1 MKKVMIM
8 QVRFLVTTAVV
19 IGTLAVNVDVEA
31 KGKRKPPPE
40 AFEVCANQDVDAVCE
55 MQGRRGETLTGTCVV
70 PPREE
75 AELVCR
81 PDRHAK
87 GSKAKKHGQ
96 RDSSTASND

>member
-1 MKKVMIM
+1 MLM
-8 QVRFLVTTAVV
+8 QVRSLIVTVLIVGSLAPLVS
-19 IGTLAVNVDVEA
+19 VEA

-40 AFEVCANQDVDAVCE
+40 AFEVCANQAEDAVCE